1 MSLKSLIQVIIILII
16 IIILGGVYFNYFAN
30 INKISLENNEKNIQ
44 TEIDTNK
51 PKKKEK
57 KNLPEESSVKAEIN
71 VSEEVKEVKSEEVKE
86 VKSEEVKEVKSE
98 EVKEVKSEEVKEV
111 KSENVNLK
119 KKIKPNKPEIDNI
132 VKDIEYLTT
141 DKNGNK
147 YKILATS
154 GRTNSEDKNILDLDN
169 VRGVITSNKIST
181 VYIVSDFAE
190 YNSSELNSNFYQNV
204 VINYED
210 KEITCDYFNVDMKT
224 NFATAYNNVVVTDPK
239 SIMKAGKIILN
250 IETKDININPDNN
263 KNKVKVT
270 IN

>member
-30 INKISLENNEKNIQ
+30 NNKISLENNEKNIQ
-44 TEIDTNK
+44 TEIDTNE
-51 PKKKEK
+51 PKKKET
-57 KNLPEESSVKAEIN
+57 KNLTEESSVKTEIN

-98 EVKEVKSEEVKEV
+98 
-111 KSENVNLK
+111 NINLK
-119 KKIKPNKPEIDNI
+119 KKIKPNKPEINNI

-169 VRGVITSNKIST
+169 VRGVITSNKRST
-181 VYIVSDFAE
+181 IYIVSDFAE
-190 YNSSELNSNFYQNV
+190 YNSSKLNSNFYQNV

-210 KEITCDYFNVDMKT
+210 KEITCDYFDVNMKT

-250 IETKDININPDNN
+250 IETKDININPEN
-263 KNKVKVT
+263 NKVKVT

>member
-16 IIILGGVYFNYFAN
+16 VIILGGVYFNYFAN
-30 INKISLENNEKNIQ
+30 NNKISLENNEKKIQ
-44 TEIDTNK
+44 TEIDINK
-51 PKKKEK
+51 PKKKETK
-57 KNLPEESSVKAEIN
+57 TLSDEPSVKTEIN
-71 VSEEVKEVKSEEVKE
+71 MSKEVKEVIK
-86 VKSEEVKEVKSE
+86 
-98 EVKEVKSEEVKEV
+98 
-111 KSENVNLK
+111 ENVNLK

-190 YNSSELNSNFYQNV
+190 YNSSKLNSNFYQNV

-210 KEITCDYFNVDMKT
+210 KEITCDYFDVDMKT

>member
-16 IIILGGVYFNYFAN
+16 MIILGGVYYSYFAN
-30 INKISLENNEKNIQ
+30 NSKISLKNNEKNIQ
-44 TEIDTNK
+44 EEIDTGK
-51 PKKKEK
+51 TKIKII
-57 KNLPEESSVKAEIN
+57 PEEADKKSEIN
-71 VSEEVKEVKSEEVKE
+71 VDEKSKNDEIKEA
-86 VKSEEVKEVKSE
+86 
-98 EVKEVKSEEVKEV
+98 
-111 KSENVNLK
+111 KSENVNVK
-119 KKIKPNKPEIDNI
+119 KKIKKNKPEISNL

-169 VRGVITSNKIST
+169 VRGVITSEKRST

-190 YNSSELNSNFYQNV
+190 YNSSNLNSNFYQNV
-204 VINYED
+204 VVNFED
-210 KEITCDYFNVDMKT
+210 KEITCDYFDVDMKT
-224 NFATAYNNVVVTDPK
+224 NIAKAYNNVVVTDPG

-250 IETKDININPDNN
+250 IETNVIDINPDNN
-263 KNKVKVT
+263 KKEVTVT

>member
-30 INKISLENNEKNIQ
+30 NNKISLENNEKNIQ

-71 VSEEVKEVKSEEVKE
+71 VG
-86 VKSEEVKEVKSE
+86 E

-190 YNSSELNSNFYQNV
+190 YNSSKLNSNFYQNV